1 MFSPPLEILLLF
13 LLTSLIDFSILID
26 VLAISFDVGSRGV
39 QIVKL
44 IFFVLLAEHRD
55 VRLYFVFVV
64 VLHLLDLETC
74 RLL

>member
-44 IFFVLLAEHRD
+44 IFFVLLAEDRD